1 MMEKTI
7 TLLAIETSC
16 DETGLAVVQKDHGEI
31 KVLSQVVASQ
41 VDIHAETGGVVPEVA
56 AREHTKV
63 LRPLLKKVLREAN
76 LSPSSE
82 GELEGVDAIAVT
94 VGPGLIPAL
103 AVGVQAARTLAYA
116 WHKPIIPVH
125 HIEGHLYSALLQ
137 PLQPTTYSLPPNSFP
152 ALALIVSGGHTM
164 LIEMRDHLQYKV
176 LGETR
181 DDAAGEAFDKVA
193 RLLNLPYPGGPAISQ
208 LAERGNPEAFN
219 FPRPMIHS
227 RDLDFSFSG
236 LKTAVYYALRNSSLD
251 KGRPGGISSE
261 DVAASFQQAV
271 VDTLVAKTLQA
282 FEKIQPRVVLLAGG
296 VAANTLL
303 RRQLQTAIKSHGG
316 RLRVAPLSLCGDNA
330 VMIGLAGMFA
340 YENKRTVHWKE
351 VDASARM
358 SIERDANLRIAHE

>member
-1 MMEKTI
+1 MSITI
-7 TLLAIETSC
+7 LAIETSC

-41 VDIHAETGGVVPEVA
+41 VDIHAETGGVIPEVA
-56 AREHTKV
+56 AREHVKV
-63 LRPLLKKVLREAN
+63 LRPLLQKILKEAS
-76 LSPSSE
+76 LDKGRLGGIS
-82 GELEGVDAIAVT
+82 LDAIAVT

-103 AVGVQAARTLAYA
+103 AVGVQAARTLVYT
-116 WHKPIIPVH
+116 WHKPIISVH

-164 LIEMRDHLQYKV
+164 LIEMQNHLQYRV

-193 RLLNLPYPGGPAISQ
+193 RLLDLPYPGGPAISQ

-282 FEKIQPRVVLLAGG
+282 YKKVQPRVVLLAGG

-303 RRQLQTAIKSHGG
+303 RRQLQTVIESHGG

-330 VMIGLAGMFA
+330 VMIGQVGLFAFAAG
-340 YENKRTVHWKE
+340 RTLSWQTLEAK
-351 VDASARM
+351 ARID
-358 SIERDANLRIAHE
+358 IETFTPGAARSG